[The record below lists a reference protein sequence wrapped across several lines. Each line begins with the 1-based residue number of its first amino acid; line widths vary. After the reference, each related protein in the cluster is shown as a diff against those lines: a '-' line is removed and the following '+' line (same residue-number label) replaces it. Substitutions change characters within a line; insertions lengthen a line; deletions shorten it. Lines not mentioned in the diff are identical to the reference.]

1 MADSESPPISP
12 FWSKAKIVLGFA
24 PAIAALGTA
33 IIGVVKAYDQTGP
46 KAIYETLS
54 KKVEENAVAL
64 QDTHS
69 DVKEVWAYLNG
80 MSAAKAAASP
90 STSTS
95 TETSTLTTPVAPKIA
110 TFYKPKK
117 STPTPIE
124 EVVGLEAMTS
134 AAEQPKAAFSAAQEA
149 PESRLVHA
157 LPEISQAPSPSKL
170 PSFEQ
175 VIQESKK

>member
-24 PAIAALGTA
+24 PIVVALITSV
-33 IIGVVKAYDQTGP
+33 IGLIKAYDQTGQ
-46 KAIYETLS
+46 KAIYETLG
-54 KKVEENAVAL
+54 KKVEENAAAI

-80 MSAAKAAASP
+80 MAASKTAALTNT

-95 TETSTLTTPVAPKIA
+95 TSTTPALPPKVS

-117 STPTPIE
+117 KEPLPIE
-124 EVVGLEAMTS
+124 EVVGPEEAAS
-134 AAEQPKAAFSAAQEA
+134 ASEQPRVAFSAAQAA

-175 VIQESKK
+175 VIQDSKK

>member
-1 MADSESPPISP
+1 MASSEPPISP

-54 KKVEENAVAL
+54 KKVEENASAI

-69 DVKEVWAYLNG
+69 DVKSVWAYLNG
-80 MSAAKAAASP
+80 MAAAKAVDST

-95 TETSTLTTPVAPKIA
+95 TETSTSTTQVAPPKVA

-117 STPTPIE
+117 TQPIPIE
-124 EVVGLEAMTS
+124 EVVGPEAMAS
-134 AAEQPKAAFSAAQEA
+134 AIETPKAAFSAAQEP

-157 LPEISQAPSPSKL
+157 LPDISPTPSASKL